1 MTHRRLC
8 ILVALLC
15 ACGIGSCR
23 KAAEPAAPETAGTG
37 ASAVHKVFGTGPVKF
52 VVDLPAASITTADAL
67 ECRLTLQIAAGFQA
81 DFPDVQFPDD
91 MPGMILTDY
100 RERESKL
107 GTDRIVVREY
117 ELEPEYAGTF
127 RLPAMQV
134 YFHKADEIK
143 EELIESEPIEIT
155 VQKTPATA
163 EALSLKPLRGLIMAE
178 EIAAQRRRVWPW
190 AVGGAAAAGVLIA
203 LAVYWRR
210 RPRPVPPPPPAH
222 ELALEALRRLVARD
236 LVSKGCVDQ
245 FFVEIT
251 GIVREYIER
260 AFGLRAPEQT
270 TEEFLACMASQPVV
284 ARYREALG
292 TFLTA
297 ADEVKFARM
306 APGRE
311 LIQRTFDTAR
321 DFILQTSGG
330 GEGAA

>member
-8 ILVALLC
+8 ILVPLLC
-15 ACGIGSCR
+15 ACGVGSCR
-23 KAAEPAAPETAGTG
+23 KAAEPAAPEAAPVGP
-37 ASAVHKVFGTGPVKF
+37 AAVHKVFGTGPVKF

-67 ECRLTLQIAAGFQA
+67 DCRLTLQIAPGFQA

-100 RERESKL
+100 RARESKL
-107 GTDRIVVREY
+107 GTDRVIVREY
-117 ELEPEYAGTF
+117 ELEPEYDGTF
-127 RLPAMQV
+127 RFPAMQV
-134 YFHKADEIK
+134 YFHRADEIK
-143 EELIESEPIEIT
+143 EELIETEPIEIT
-155 VQKTPATA
+155 VKKTPASA
-163 EALSLKPLRGLIMAE
+163 EALSLKPLRGLITAE

-190 AVGGAAAAGVLIA
+190 AAAVAAGGALIV

-210 RPRPVPPPPPAH
+210 RPRRVPPPPPAH
-222 ELALEALRRLVARD
+222 EIALEALRRLVARD
-236 LVSKGCVDQ
+236 LVSQGCVDQ